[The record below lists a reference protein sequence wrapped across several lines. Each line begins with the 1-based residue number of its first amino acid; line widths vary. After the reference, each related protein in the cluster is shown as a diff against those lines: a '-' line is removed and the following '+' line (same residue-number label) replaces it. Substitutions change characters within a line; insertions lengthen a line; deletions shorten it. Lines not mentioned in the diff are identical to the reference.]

1 MNCKQKSGVF
11 LNLDCP
17 NPKTKTCLTCKK
29 EVCDIHAHTVNSS
42 VLCEDCFWEN
52 YLYSVTANSD
62 SLVDRDFTDTYPPTL
77 GSSSTTSFSSSSNKS
92 PGGFEN
98 GFGGGEFGG
107 GGASNS
113 WTEGDMQ
120 SLNDSDTGNGGLLG
134 SDDTFF
140 YS

>member
-17 NPKTKTCLTCKK
+17 NPKTQTCTQCKK
-29 EVCDIHAHTVNSS
+29 EVCDVHVHAVNSS
-42 VLCEDCFWEN
+42 FLCEDCFWEN
-52 YLYSVTANSD
+52 YLYSIQDQNDTFI
-62 SLVDRDFTDTYPPTL
+62 DRDFVDTYPPVII
-77 GSSSTTSFSSSSNKS
+77 STSSSSSDTS
-92 PGGFEN
+92 PGGFDE

-107 GGASNS
+107 GGASAG
-113 WTEGDMQ
+113 WTEGDKQ
-120 SLNDSDTGNGGLLG
+120 SFSDSATGDGAILG